1 MNERDVALTSF
12 IVKICN
18 VLFKLRENILDK
30 YFSGAYETGN
40 DFLAVARTPP
50 RTWSNALIIP
60 TVVPFCGI
68 LSVIV
73 LFLFLAL

>member
-40 DFLAVARTPP
+40 DFLAVERTPP

-60 TVVPFCGI
+60 TVVPFCDI